1 MKTFYIIFLLI
12 SSTLFFNNEPKKA
25 NIRLNQIQVIGSH
38 NSYKIRI
45 EEPLMNYL
53 INLNPSLS
61 GLEYEHISLTE
72 QLNLGL
78 RSLELDVFNDPEG
91 GYYSNPTGL
100 DIVRASGNTP
110 IAFDEEEKLKV
121 PGLKVFHI
129 QEVDFRSHQL
139 LFNDA
144 LSELNEWSNI
154 HRNHTPIIITINTK
168 DGKVPQTRNPLVF
181 DEDALKNLD
190 DEIKAVFPNE
200 KLITP
205 DLVRGSRSSLEE
217 AVLKDGWPKLEDVK
231 GRFLF
236 VLDEGDTKLNLYL
249 NKFPQLKGATL
260 FVNQEEGKS
269 EAAFRIINDPV
280 KDFEKIK
287 TLVALGYLV
296 RTRADSDTQEARNN
310 DYSRF
315 LKAKASGA
323 QIITTDY
330 YRPSTLF
337 KSNYKVSFE
346 NEQYERIKG
355 Y

>member
-1 MKTFYIIFLLI
+1 MKTFCTLFLLI
-12 SSTLFFNNEPKKA
+12 SSTLFFNNEPKKV

-38 NSYKIRI
+38 NSYKIGI
-45 EEPLMNYL
+45 EKPIMNYL
-53 INLNPSLS
+53 LNLNPSLS
-61 GLEYEHISLTE
+61 SLEYEHISLTA
-72 QLNLGL
+72 QLNVGL

-91 GYYSNPTGL
+91 GYYSNPSGL

-144 LSELNEWSNI
+144 LNELKEWSNI
-154 HRNHTPIIITINTK
+154 HSNHTPIIITINTK
-168 DGKVPQTRNPLVF
+168 DAKVPQTRDPLVF

-190 DEIKAVFPNE
+190 DEIKAVFPDE

-231 GRFLF
+231 GKFLF
-236 VLDEGDTKLNLYL
+236 VLDEGNTKLNLYL

-260 FVNQEEGKS
+260 FVNQEEGNS
-269 EAAFRIINDPV
+269 EAAFRIINDPI

-287 TLVALGYLV
+287 TLVALGYMV

-337 KSNYKVSFE
+337 KSDYKISFE
-346 NEQYERIKG
+346 NERYERIRE